1 MGTVTKRLLATVAT
15 ASTILGMSALPA
27 IAAEDNPTSSNNT
40 VNISDVN
47 ATDETRALFA
57 KLRDSKAGDLRFG
70 QQHATDEHISSTA
83 SEGDVYEM
91 TGKYPAVFGWD
102 AGSRCEARRNQAPA
116 ATSRPMPRH
125 WPRTSSTQMPRAP
138 S

>member
-57 KLRDSKAGDLRFG
+57 
-70 QQHATDEHISSTA
+70 
-83 SEGDVYEM
+83 
-91 TGKYPAVFGWD
+91 
-102 AGSRCEARRNQAPA
+102 N
-116 ATSRPMPRH
+116 
-125 WPRTSSTQMPRAP
+125 
-138 S
+138 

>member
-1 MGTVTKRLLATVAT
+1 MGTVTKRLLATAAA
-15 ASTILGMSALPA
+15 ASTILGMNALPA

-47 ATDETRALFA
+47 ATDETRSLFA

-102 AGSRCEARRNQAPA
+102 AGLALRGAEKPGPA
-116 ATSRPMPRH
+116 ATSKPMPRH
-125 WPRTSSTQMPRAP
+125 WSRTSSTQMPKAP